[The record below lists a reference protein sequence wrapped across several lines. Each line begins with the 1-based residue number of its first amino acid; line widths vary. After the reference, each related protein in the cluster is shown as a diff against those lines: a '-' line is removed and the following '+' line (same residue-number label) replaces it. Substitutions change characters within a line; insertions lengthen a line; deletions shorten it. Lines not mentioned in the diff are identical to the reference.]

1 MFTVWRGWGAWG
13 VEVGG
18 SQEWKDVKCAQPPAE
33 WKRKQDICFKGGVTK
48 DKCGI
53 SKGWGNSHGLGSLY
67 GNFITVI
74 HTAFQWSRCFYV
86 CSADFFFFFFPLTQ
100 PPALSAA
107 SLWIQSEDACRLQN
121 TFFISI
127 HLLWFCFPPRSSAVG
142 TFDRWVL
149 HHGVQAT
156 HLSWIFQSAWQ
167 RYIVTI

>member
-1 MFTVWRGWGAWG
+1 MIRNWRSGGVVQRAALMHPPIFSPHFEEKKKKKALKWLVQLISSVYSWLLLTEGSTAAVRWFTFDMFTVWRGWGVWG

-86 CSADFFFFFFPLTQ
+86 CSADFFFFFFSPN
-100 PPALSAA
+100 AA
-107 SLWIQSEDACRLQN
+107 S
-121 TFFISI
+121 
-127 HLLWFCFPPRSSAVG
+127 CFECS
-142 TFDRWVL
+142 
-149 HHGVQAT
+149 
-156 HLSWIFQSAWQ
+156 
-167 RYIVTI
+167 